1 METQGD
7 EQPPQTSEDEVPAA
21 PGEALDIAS
30 LFRAHNHA
38 LVRFLTLRL
47 QSENEAKEVAQEAYV
62 RLLQLD
68 RPGIQSFL
76 RAQLFRIAMNLAVDR
91 LRRRNLE
98 LRAARAELFDELDD
112 VDEPERNVLAA
123 EELGLVQ
130 RSLDELPETCRRAF
144 LLHRLEGLSVEEIAQ
159 RMNVT
164 GRMIRHHLG
173 RALIYCHL
181 RSDGVTAEQAREQMK
196 R

>member
-1 METQGD
+1 MEPQGR
-7 EQPPQTSEDEVPAA
+7 ERSPQMTEDETPAE
-21 PGEALDIAS
+21 PGQARDIAS
-30 LFRAHNHA
+30 LFREHNHA

-68 RPGIQSFL
+68 RPGVHSFL

-91 LRRRNLE
+91 LRRRNTE

-112 VDEPERNVLAA
+112 VHEPERNALAA
-123 EELGLVQ
+123 EELDLVR

-144 LLHRLEGLSVEEIAQ
+144 LLHRLEGLSVDEIASQ
-159 RMNVT
+159 MQVT
-164 GRMIRHHLG
+164 GRMVRHHLT
-173 RALIYCHL
+173 RALIYCRL
-181 RSDGVTAEQAREQMK
+181 RSDGVTADQARERMK

>member
-1 METQGD
+1 MESQSGQSQQDAQG
-7 EQPPQTSEDEVPAA
+7 EVQAVPD
-21 PGEALDIAS
+21 EALDIAR
-30 LFRAHNHA
+30 LFREHNHA

-68 RPGIQSFL
+68 RPGVQSFL

-98 LRAARAELFDELDD
+98 LRTARAELFDELDD
-112 VDEPERNVLAA
+112 VHEPERTLLAT
-123 EELGLVQ
+123 EELELLC
-130 RSLDELPETCRRAF
+130 RSLDELPEACRRAF
-144 LLHRLEGLSVEEIAQ
+144 LLHRLEGLSAEQIAQ

-164 GRMIRHHLG
+164 GRMIRHHLS
-173 RALIYCHL
+173 RALIYCRL
-181 RSDGVTAEQAREQMK
+181 RGDGMTAEQARELMK

>member
-1 METQGD
+1 MEIQEGERSSQTMENETQGA
-7 EQPPQTSEDEVPAA
+7 S
-21 PGEALDIAS
+21 GEARDIAS
-30 LFRAHNHA
+30 LFREHNHA

-68 RPGIQSFL
+68 RPGVHSFL
-76 RAQLFRIAMNLAVDR
+76 RAQLFRIAMNIAVDR
-91 LRRRNLE
+91 LRRRNIE
-98 LRAARAELFDELDD
+98 LRTARAELLDELDD
-112 VDEPERNVLAA
+112 VHEPERNALAA
-123 EELGLVQ
+123 EELELVR

-144 LLHRLEGLSVEEIAQ
+144 LLHRLEGLSVDEIAQ

-173 RALIYCHL
+173 RALIYCRL
-181 RSDGVTAEQAREQMK
+181 RSDGMSSEQAREQMK

>member
-1 METQGD
+1 MESQGGRSQQDTQG
-7 EQPPQTSEDEVPAA
+7 EGMAVPD
-21 PGEALDIAS
+21 EALDIAR
-30 LFRAHNHA
+30 LFRQHNHA

-68 RPGIQSFL
+68 RPGVHSFL

-91 LRRRNLE
+91 LRRRNIE

-112 VDEPERNVLAA
+112 VHEPERSVLAA
-123 EELGLVQ
+123 EELDLLCL
-130 RSLDELPETCRRAF
+130 SLDELPEPCRRAF
-144 LLHRLEGLSVEEIAQ
+144 LLHRLEGLSVEQIAQ

-173 RALIYCHL
+173 RALIYCRL
-181 RSDGVTAEQAREQMK
+181 RSDGMTAEQAREQMK